1 MATGLWTDYKAS
13 SFAGGSGTSSSPY
26 QISNAAQLAYM
37 AYLVNSNTTYRN
49 KYYLLHDRISTD
61 LPHIPAGRPQL

>member
-37 AYLVNSNTTYRN
+37 AYLVNS
-49 KYYLLHDRISTD
+49 IS
-61 LPHIPAGRPQL
+61 